1 MSIPYGRQSI
11 SAEDIEAVVLA
22 LSSEFL
28 TTGPEVEKFE
38 MAISK
43 ASDTNSSVV
52 VSSGTAA
59 LHCAYFAADIKPGD
73 EVITTPLT
81 FVATAAM
88 ASMFGATIKF
98 ADVQPDTGNID
109 PESVK
114 SLVTSK
120 TKVIAGVDYAGHPVD
135 IDELKKISHDSG
147 AVFLEDAA
155 HSIGSTYRGRPVGQ
169 DADLTAFSFFP
180 TKNLTT
186 GEGGAISSNDPTL
199 AQRSRQ
205 FRMHGL
211 VRDTERMR
219 ESNVGAWHQEVH
231 HFGLNYR
238 LPDVL
243 CALGSSQLARLDQFK
258 SARTRIFD
266 EYSSGLS
273 DIDWITLPA
282 KREYVDPMWHL
293 YPIRVPHEMRRP
305 LFEYLRANGVVV
317 QVNYIPAYW
326 HPVYEDLGYKKG
338 IAPIA
343 EDYYLSEISLPIF
356 ANFSENDQNFVIE
369 LIRTFPSKNKSF
381 TI

>member
-11 SAEDIEAVVLA
+11 SHDDVEAVVNA
-22 LSSEFL
+22 LKSDFL
-28 TTGPEVEKFE
+28 TIGPEVEKFE
-38 MAISK
+38 KSISEI
-43 ASDTNSSVV
+43 SSTKSTVV

-98 ADVQPDTGNID
+98 ADIQPDTGNID

-114 SLVTSK
+114 ALVTSK
-120 TKVIAGVDYAGHPVD
+120 TKVIAGVDYAGHPVE
-135 IDELKKISHDSG
+135 IDELKEIAKNAG
-147 AVFLEDAA
+147 ALFLEDAA
-155 HSIGSTYRGRPVGQ
+155 HSIGSTYKGRPVGK

-186 GEGGAISSNDPTL
+186 GEGGAISSNDPIL
-199 AQRSRQ
+199 GQRSRQ
-205 FRMHGL
+205 FKMHGL
-211 VRDTERMR
+211 VRDVDRMR
-219 ESNVGAWHQEVH
+219 NSDIGAWHQEVH

-243 CALGSSQLARLDQFK
+243 CALGSSQLARIEEFKAARSKIFEKYSEGLGDLD
-258 SARTRIFD
+258 
-266 EYSSGLS
+266 
-273 DIDWITLPA
+273 WVTLPA
-282 KREYVDPMWHL
+282 KRDYVDPMWHL
-293 YPIRVPHEMRRP
+293 YPVRVPHALRRP
-305 LFEYLRANGVVV
+305 LFDYLRSNGVIV

-338 IAPIA
+338 LSPVA
-343 EDYYLSEISLPIF
+343 ENYYLGEISLPMYADF
-356 ANFSENDQNFVIE
+356 REAQQVRVIE
-369 LIRTFPSKNKSF
+369 LIRDFKQL
-381 TI
+381 

>member
-11 SAEDIEAVVLA
+11 SPEDLEAVANA
-22 LSSEFL
+22 LKSDFL
-28 TTGPEVEKFE
+28 TIGPEVEKFE
-38 MAISK
+38 KAISEI
-43 ASDTNSSVV
+43 SSSKSTVV

-114 SLVTSK
+114 SLITSK

-135 IDELKKISHDSG
+135 IDELKEIAKKAG
-147 AVFLEDAA
+147 ALLLEDAA
-155 HSIGSTYRGRPVGQ
+155 HSIGSTYKGRPIGK
-169 DADLTAFSFFP
+169 DADLTTFSFFP

-186 GEGGAISSNDPTL
+186 AEGGAISSHDTL
-199 AQRSRQ
+199 LGQRSRQ
-205 FRMHGL
+205 FKMHGL
-211 VRDTERMR
+211 VRDVERMR
-219 ESNVGAWHQEVH
+219 YSDIGAWHQEVH

-243 CALGSSQLARLDQFK
+243 CALGSSQLARIEAFK
-258 SARTRIFD
+258 LARSKIFEKYSAELGD
-266 EYSSGLS
+266 LN
-273 DIDWITLPA
+273 WITLPA
-282 KREYVDPMWHL
+282 KRNYVDPMWHL
-293 YPIRVPHEMRRP
+293 YPIRVPHASRRP
-305 LFEYLRANGVVV
+305 LFDYLRSNGVLV
-317 QVNYIPAYW
+317 QVNYVPVYW

-338 IAPIA
+338 ISPIA
-343 EDYYLSEISLPIF
+343 EDYYLSEISLPMY
-356 ANFSENDQNFVIE
+356 ADLDEAQQNKVIE
-369 LIRTFPSKNKSF
+369 LLRNYKKL
-381 TI
+381 